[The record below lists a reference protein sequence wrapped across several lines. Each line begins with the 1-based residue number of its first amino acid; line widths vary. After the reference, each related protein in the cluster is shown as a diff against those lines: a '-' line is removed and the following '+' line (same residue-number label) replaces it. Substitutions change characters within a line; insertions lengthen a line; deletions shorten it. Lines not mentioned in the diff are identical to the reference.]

1 MIETARGWPRRASM
15 RQPWR
20 GPMPSSRPERR
31 EEARFRVMRMLEND
45 PNISTR
51 EIAREVG
58 ISNGAAYYLLSALIE
73 KGLVKAQNFS
83 KSEQKTKYAYVLTPT
98 GIAEKSRLTRLFL
111 ERKLAEYS
119 DLKAE
124 IAELKADLTASDTD
138 AGVRN

>member
-1 MIETARGWPRRASM
+1 
-15 RQPWR
+15 
-20 GPMPSSRPERR
+20 MPSSRPERR

-51 EIAREVG
+51 EIARAVG

-83 KSEQKTKYAYVLTPT
+83 KSEQKTKYAYVLTPS

-111 ERKLAEYS
+111 ERKLTEYR

-124 IAELKADLTASDTD
+124 IAELKADITASATD
-138 AGVRN
+138 AEARR

>member
-1 MIETARGWPRRASM
+1 M
-15 RQPWR
+15 
-20 GPMPSSRPERR
+20 
-31 EEARFRVMRMLEND
+31 MRMLESD

-51 EIAREVG
+51 EIARAVG

-83 KSEQKTKYAYVLTPT
+83 KSEQKTNYAYVLTPA

-111 ERKLAEYS
+111 ERKLTEYR

-124 IAELKADLTASDTD
+124 IAELKADLTELHADTE
-138 AGVRN
+138 ARR

>member
-1 MIETARGWPRRASM
+1 
-15 RQPWR
+15 
-20 GPMPSSRPERR
+20 MPSSRPERR

-45 PNISTR
+45 PTFRR
-51 EIAREVG
+51 EIARAVG

-111 ERKLAEYS
+111 ERKLAEYR
-119 DLKAE
+119 DLRAE
-124 IAELKADLTASDTD
+124 IAELKADLTASNTD
-138 AGVRN
+138 ARARN